1 MKGLL
6 SISFFLLITV
16 GCFAGKIKGELRT
29 ESNGFQWYN
38 YEGKEAYTKEGV
50 RLFPDI
56 KASEIKYILPFNDKE
71 SGEGCFVVKLSKKEN
86 LYINGISTK
95 GDYYNLYTANG
106 ILIKGNMLLFVER
119 FGIGQSTNKTFY
131 TIIAT
136 TPLHSASGNQFK
148 PTISIIN
155 DNGTSLI
162 YDIDQSNIIALL
174 KDEKD
179 EGLKNCSAFSCWTRA
194 GKTCIITDSGEKKE
208 WEGNWKLS
216 LKGRL
221 IYAKNENTDK
231 QKIYTSNFSYLGDL
245 EKNEDNLL
253 FLKKDGAVGAI
264 NNSGDWIIKPSYT
277 KIDILYSP
285 ESRYFKVCKNELFG
299 LINAEGREVI
309 PCSMESITKA
319 NSNFLKYKK
328 SGFWGIVDYTGK
340 IIIDADRKYTSI
352 SDYDISK
359 GKFSF
364 SMKNYYGECD
374 NQGKELSKLRLA
386 LTANDIKNIGS
397 YNSAVELMNGSTKYW
412 KVTKGGRYGLTDAEG
427 KLIVPTEMEA
437 LESAGAGYLR
447 YKLNGFWGLM
457 NYAGKIIIDTNRG
470 YTSIGDFKSFNK
482 RFAYTMY
489 GYKGECDA
497 TGKQISKIKVEMPK
511 QNTSVASSSSS
522 SSSNS
527 NSSSK
532 SNSGNKT
539 TTVVVEHH
547 RDPIPVQEWQTCTN
561 CWGEGKVMCGGAC
574 GGTGTYYVGNR
585 LNICSSCNGSGKK
598 ICPYCSGQGGKNVT
612 VYR

>member
-179 EGLKNCSAFSCWTRA
+179 EGLLSFLVLDKGWQNLHYNRFWRKKRMGRELEIIVERKTYICKKREHRQTKNLH
-194 GKTCIITDSGEKKE
+194 IE
-208 WEGNWKLS
+208 L
-216 LKGRL
+216 
-221 IYAKNENTDK
+221 
-231 QKIYTSNFSYLGDL
+231 
-245 EKNEDNLL
+245 LL
-253 FLKKDGAVGAI
+253 F
-264 NNSGDWIIKPSYT
+264 
-277 KIDILYSP
+277 
-285 ESRYFKVCKNELFG
+285 R
-299 LINAEGREVI
+299 
-309 PCSMESITKA
+309 
-319 NSNFLKYKK
+319 
-328 SGFWGIVDYTGK
+328 
-340 IIIDADRKYTSI
+340 
-352 SDYDISK
+352 
-359 GKFSF
+359 
-364 SMKNYYGECD
+364 
-374 NQGKELSKLRLA
+374 
-386 LTANDIKNIGS
+386 
-397 YNSAVELMNGSTKYW
+397 
-412 KVTKGGRYGLTDAEG
+412 
-427 KLIVPTEMEA
+427 
-437 LESAGAGYLR
+437 
-447 YKLNGFWGLM
+447 
-457 NYAGKIIIDTNRG
+457 
-470 YTSIGDFKSFNK
+470 
-482 RFAYTMY
+482 
-489 GYKGECDA
+489 
-497 TGKQISKIKVEMPK
+497 
-511 QNTSVASSSSS
+511 
-522 SSSNS
+522 
-527 NSSSK
+527 
-532 SNSGNKT
+532 
-539 TTVVVEHH
+539 
-547 RDPIPVQEWQTCTN
+547 
-561 CWGEGKVMCGGAC
+561 
-574 GGTGTYYVGNR
+574 
-585 LNICSSCNGSGKK
+585 
-598 ICPYCSGQGGKNVT
+598 
-612 VYR
+612 